1 MLSSEVYYTTIER
14 SHKFFITLGGELMD
28 TSLQRAN
35 LTAEEVN
42 TSLAAHHEEP
52 AEEEHHIHLPNPSLW
67 PLLLSA
73 AILLAVIGILFFP
86 ENPWLTV
93 VAAPLVIIGIL
104 GWALEDPM
112 GGADTTSAE
121 LSERYATMR
130 PEAILDIAR
139 GIVENVVTV
148 SSTAYSTHPVRVEI
162 DDIKGEGIVL
172 ALYGKVELEAQRDA
186 VEAALWELPKVI
198 NVLNFI
204 VAEDSILRAA
214 NTRLDDLR
222 AKGKLNGAS
231 NISVFIENYILNL
244 YGNVPTNDMK
254 VMLERELIGVSG
266 VRVVVNHIGLN
277 EEIPGNLGK
286 TRNKI

>member
-1 MLSSEVYYTTIER
+1 
-14 SHKFFITLGGELMD
+14 MD

-42 TSLAAHHEEP
+42 TSLAIHNEEP
-52 AEEEHHIHLPNPSLW
+52 AEGEHHIHLPNPSLW

-73 AILLAVIGILFFP
+73 AILITVTGLIFFP
-86 ENPWLTV
+86 EDPWLTV
-93 VAAPLVIIGIL
+93 VGAPLVLIGIL

-112 GGADTTSAE
+112 GGSGETQAE
-121 LSERYATMR
+121 LSERYIAMK
-130 PEAILDIAR
+130 PAEILDMAR
-139 GIVENVVTV
+139 NIVESTVTV

-162 DDIKGEGIVL
+162 DDIKGESIVL

-186 VEAALWELPKVI
+186 VEAAMWELPKVT

-204 VAEDSILRAA
+204 IAEDSILRAA
-214 NTRLDDLR
+214 NAKLDELHE
-222 AKGKLNGAS
+222 KGKLKGS
-231 NISVFIENYILNL
+231 DNISVLVENYILHL
-244 YGNVPTNDMK
+244 YGDVPNNDMK
-254 VMLERELIGVSG
+254 IMLEREMIGVSG

-277 EEIPGNLGK
+277 EDIPGNLGK

>member
-1 MLSSEVYYTTIER
+1 
-14 SHKFFITLGGELMD
+14 MD

-42 TSLAAHHEEP
+42 TSLTARQEEP

-73 AILLAVIGILFFP
+73 SILLAVIGILFFP

-112 GGADTTSAE
+112 GASPQPE
-121 LSERYATMR
+121 LSEREASLR
-130 PEAILDIAR
+130 PQAILDMAR
-139 GIVENVVTV
+139 NIVENVVTV
-148 SSTAYSTHPVRVEI
+148 SSTAYSTHPVRVEL
-162 DDIKGEGIVL
+162 DDIKGDGIVL

-186 VEAALWELPKVI
+186 LEAAMWELPKVI

-204 VAEDSILRAA
+204 IAEDSILRAA
-214 NTRLDDLR
+214 NTRLEELHE
-222 AKGKLNGAS
+222 KGKLNGAN
-231 NISVFIENYILNL
+231 NISVLIENYILHL
-244 YGNVPTNDMK
+244 YGDVPTSDMK
-254 VMLERELIGVSG
+254 IMLERELIGISG

-277 EEIPGNLGK
+277 EDIPGNLGK

>member
-1 MLSSEVYYTTIER
+1 
-14 SHKFFITLGGELMD
+14 MD
-28 TSLQRAN
+28 TSLQRAD
-35 LTAEEVN
+35 LTAEETN
-42 TSLAAHHEEP
+42 TSLAAHNEEP
-52 AEEEHHIHLPNPSLW
+52 AEEEHDIHLPNPSLW
-67 PLLLSA
+67 PLILSA
-73 AILLAVIGILFFP
+73 SILITVTGIIFFP

-93 VAAPLVIIGIL
+93 VGAPLVIIGIL
-104 GWALEDPM
+104 GWALEDPF
-112 GGADTTSAE
+112 GGSGETEAERSA
-121 LSERYATMR
+121 RYASVK
-130 PEAILDIAR
+130 PEAVLDMAR
-139 GIVENVVTV
+139 AITESTVTV

-186 VEAALWELPKVI
+186 LEAEMWALPKVT

-214 NTRLDDLR
+214 NAKIADLT
-222 AKGKLNGAS
+222 ASGKLKGA
-231 NISVFIENYILNL
+231 NNVSVLIENYILHL
-244 YGNVPTNDMK
+244 YGDVPNSAMK

-277 EEIPGNLGK
+277 EDIPGNLGK

>member
-1 MLSSEVYYTTIER
+1 
-14 SHKFFITLGGELMD
+14 MD

-42 TSLAAHHEEP
+42 TSLAVNNEEH

-67 PLLLSA
+67 PLVLSG
-73 AILLAVIGILFFP
+73 AILITVMGLLFFP

-93 VAAPLVIIGIL
+93 VGAPLVLIGIL

-112 GGADTTSAE
+112 GGASDERANLALRYMTTK
-121 LSERYATMR
+121 
-130 PEAILDIAR
+130 PEAILDMAR
-139 GIVENVVTV
+139 GVVESVVTI

-186 VEAALWELPKVI
+186 VEAAMWELPKVI

-204 VAEDSILRAA
+204 VAEDSILRVA

-222 AKGKLNGAS
+222 EKGKLAGSS
-231 NISVFIENYILNL
+231 NIALLVENYILHL
-244 YGNVPTNDMK
+244 YGDVPNSAMK
-254 VMLERELIGVSG
+254 FMLERELIGITG
-266 VRVVVNHIGLN
+266 VKVVVNHIGLN
-277 EEIPGNLGK
+277 EDIPGNLGR

>member
-1 MLSSEVYYTTIER
+1 MLSSKKYYTTIER
-14 SHKFFITLGGELMD
+14 SHKFSITLGGELMD

-42 TSLAAHHEEP
+42 TSLAAHAEEP
-52 AEEEHHIHLPNPSLW
+52 AEEHHIHLPNPSLW
-67 PLLLSA
+67 PLVLSA
-73 AILLAVIGILFFP
+73 AILLAAIGILFFP
-86 ENPWLTV
+86 ENPWLTI

-112 GGADTTSAE
+112 GGDSTSAE

-130 PEAILDIAR
+130 PEAILDMAR
-139 GIVENVVTV
+139 GIVENIVTV

-186 VEAALWELPKVI
+186 LEAALWELPKVI

-204 VAEDSILRAA
+204 IAEDSILRAA

-222 AKGKLNGAS
+222 TKGKLNGAD
-231 NISVFIENYILNL
+231 NISVLVENYILNL

>member
-1 MLSSEVYYTTIER
+1 
-14 SHKFFITLGGELMD
+14 MD
-28 TSLQRAN
+28 TSLQHAD
-35 LTAEEVN
+35 LTAEEAN
-42 TSLAAHHEEP
+42 TSLAAHNEEP

-67 PLLLSA
+67 PLVLSA
-73 AILLAVIGILFFP
+73 AILITVIGIIFFP

-93 VAAPLVIIGIL
+93 VGAPLVIIGIL

-112 GGADTTSAE
+112 GGSGDTQAE
-121 LSERYATMR
+121 LAARYATLK
-130 PEAILDIAR
+130 PDAILDMAR
-139 GIVENVVTV
+139 AIVESTVTV

-186 VEAALWELPKVI
+186 VEAALWELPRVT

-214 NTRLDDLR
+214 NAKLEELTE
-222 AKGKLNGAS
+222 KGKLKGSN
-231 NISVFIENYILNL
+231 NISVLVENYILHL
-244 YGNVPTNDMK
+244 YGDVPTNDMK

-277 EEIPGNLGK
+277 EDIPGNLGK

>member
-1 MLSSEVYYTTIER
+1 
-14 SHKFFITLGGELMD
+14 MD
-28 TSLQRAN
+28 TSLHRAN

-42 TSLAAHHEEP
+42 TSLAAHGQEP
-52 AEEEHHIHLPNPSLW
+52 TEEEHHIHLPNPSLW
-67 PLLLSA
+67 PLVLSG
-73 AILLAVIGILFFP
+73 AILITVTGLLFFP

-93 VAAPLVIIGIL
+93 VGAPLVLIGIL

-112 GGADTTSAE
+112 GGVGDAQSSSSLRYTT
-121 LSERYATMR
+121 MK
-130 PEAILDIAR
+130 PEAVLDMAR
-139 GIVENVVTV
+139 GVVENVVTI

-162 DDIKGEGIVL
+162 DDIRGEGIVL

-186 VEAALWELPKVI
+186 VEAAMWELPKVT

-222 AKGKLNGAS
+222 AKGKLNGS
-231 NISVFIENYILNL
+231 DNISLLVENYILHL
-244 YGNVPTNDMK
+244 YGDVPSSDMK
-254 VMLERELIGVSG
+254 FMLERELIGITG
-266 VRVVVNHIGLN
+266 VKVVVNHIGLN
-277 EEIPGNLGK
+277 EDIPGNLGR